1 MKYYPELVSLGCF
14 SLEDLK
20 SITGSSEAANALSRA
35 YREKGYIQ
43 SVRKNLYVAISMET
57 GQPVPTRYEIASHIS
72 EDAVVSYHSA
82 FEYYGY
88 ANQVFYDVYITS
100 LSRFHDFQFDGIT
113 YRRVSP
119 KIISHIQQGPK
130 GVRVS
135 SLERTVIE
143 SIERFEKIGGLE
155 ELLRCLQL
163 IPALDES
170 QLLSCLEE
178 YDNGFLYQKTGLILS
193 AFAQSLQLSSS
204 FFENCRKYL
213 PTGKSY
219 LYNRSKDFVF
229 HKNWNIY
236 APADVLTLI
245 AKGVTDYDAI

>member
-88 ANQVFYDVYITS
+88 ANQVFYDVYIT
-100 LSRFHDFQFDGIT
+100 QT
-113 YRRVSP
+113 
-119 KIISHIQQGPK
+119 SH
-130 GVRVS
+130 
-135 SLERTVIE
+135 LAHE
-143 SIERFEKIGGLE
+143 
-155 ELLRCLQL
+155 
-163 IPALDES
+163 
-170 QLLSCLEE
+170 
-178 YDNGFLYQKTGLILS
+178 
-193 AFAQSLQLSSS
+193 
-204 FFENCRKYL
+204 
-213 PTGKSY
+213 
-219 LYNRSKDFVF
+219 
-229 HKNWNIY
+229 
-236 APADVLTLI
+236 
-245 AKGVTDYDAI
+245 AIFI